1 MHAGIRWIDTPEGLD
16 ALVAELA
23 GAPFALDT
31 EADSF
36 HHYHDKVCLLQ
47 ITAGC
52 GDVLVDPLAG
62 LDLEPLRAPLED
74 AAVRKILHGADYDV
88 RILHRDFRIAP
99 RGIFDTMI
107 AARLTGE
114 TAFGLAAL
122 LEKFLDVRLDK
133 AHQRADWSIRPLPVA
148 MADYAAADT
157 RHLRDLAAILEAR
170 LLELGREDWAREEFE
185 RTEAVRWK
193 NGEQASPD
201 AWRKTK
207 GATSLDRRALAVLRE
222 LWLWRDA
229 TARGKDR
236 PPFKVLRDEALVA
249 LARKRPAG
257 RSELEKVEGI
267 FPGFV
272 RSSGATPLLEAV
284 ARGVAVPEAD
294 LPPPFEDRR
303 VRPDPEFERRVGV
316 LKARRDAVALELG
329 LEPGMLGGRA
339 LLEAIQRRIDAGE
352 DPAATPDLR
361 DWQWR
366 LIGPEA

>member
-1 MHAGIRWIDTPEGLD
+1 VHAGIRWIDTQEGLD
-16 ALVAELA
+16 ALAAEIA

-36 HHYHDKVCLLQ
+36 HHYHDKVCLVQ
-47 ITAGC
+47 VTAEC
-52 GDVLVDPLAG
+52 GDVLIDPLHG
-62 LDLEPLRAPLED
+62 VDLEPLRPSLED
-74 AAVRKILHGADYDV
+74 ATTRKILHGADYDV
-88 RILHRDFRIAP
+88 RILHRDFRFSP

-107 AARLTGE
+107 AARLTGA

-122 LEKFLDVRLDK
+122 LEEHLDIRLDK

-148 MADYAAADT
+148 MAEYAAADT

-170 LLELGREDWAREEFE
+170 LVELGRLAWAKEEFE
-185 RTEAVRWK
+185 RIEVVRWR
-193 NGEQASPD
+193 NGEEPSPE
-201 AWRKTK
+201 AWRRTK
-207 GATSLDRRALAVLRE
+207 GATSLDRRALAILRE
-222 LWLWRDA
+222 LWQWRDA
-229 TARGKDR
+229 TARAKDR

-249 LARKRPAG
+249 VSRKRPAN

-316 LKARRDAVALELG
+316 LKARRDAVAKELG
-329 LEPGMLGGRA
+329 LEPGMVGGRS

-361 DWQWR
+361 TWQWN
-366 LIGPEA
+366 LIGPDA